1 MNTRSR
7 ARAIVFL
14 LLSAIILVP
23 FLAVAASRTY
33 GVEIDA
39 PATSEPTPEPTTE
52 EPAPT
57 QPVEPS
63 PEPSVEPTPEP
74 TPRSAT
80 GPTPTPEPTL
90 ETTPEISGS
99 EEPSETTGPQPQA
112 PQWKIGDPPVD
123 MPPVR
128 IEIPAGYSAENQI
141 PIADQEGGVRGPG
154 AYSVI
159 SEGVLL
165 GNYMFDPVSSRQLL
179 EMMRSPECDLGPF
192 CGAII
197 VPSNGT
203 INPGTPIIP

>member
-39 PATSEPTPEPTTE
+39 PATSEPTPEPTPEVT
-52 EPAPT
+52 
-57 QPVEPS
+57 
-63 PEPSVEPTPEP
+63 PEPTGEPTPEP
-74 TPRSAT
+74 TIE
-80 GPTPTPEPTL
+80 PTPTPEPNS
-90 ETTPEISGS
+90 EPTPEISAS
-99 EEPSETTGPQPQA
+99 ENPLETPGPQPQV
-112 PQWKIGDPPVD
+112 PQWKIGDAPAD
-123 MPPVR
+123 IPPVR
-128 IEIPAGYSAENQI
+128 VETPVGYSPENQI
-141 PIADQEGGVRGPG
+141 PIADQNGNIKGPG

-165 GNYMFDPVSSRQLL
+165 GNYMFDPVASRQLL
-179 EMMRSPECDLGPF
+179 EMMRSPDCGLGPF

-197 VPSNGT
+197 VPSDGT

>member
-39 PATSEPTPEPTTE
+39 PATSEPTPEPTPEVT
-52 EPAPT
+52 
-57 QPVEPS
+57 
-63 PEPSVEPTPEP
+63 PEPTGEPTPEP
-74 TPRSAT
+74 TPEPNSE
-80 GPTPTPEPTL
+80 PTPEPT
-90 ETTPEISGS
+90 PEISAS
-99 EEPSETTGPQPQA
+99 ENPLETPGPQPQV
-112 PQWKIGDPPVD
+112 PQWKIGDAPAD
-123 MPPVR
+123 IPPVR
-128 IEIPAGYSAENQI
+128 VETPVGYSPENQI
-141 PIADQEGGVRGPG
+141 PIADQNGNIKGPG

-165 GNYMFDPVSSRQLL
+165 GNYMFDPVASRQLL
-179 EMMRSPECDLGPF
+179 EMMRSPDCGLGPF

-197 VPSNGT
+197 VPSDGT

>member
-1 MNTRSR
+1 MKINTWRLFGIIGLVFMFVTIVTFVAGT
-7 ARAIVFL
+7 ARGL
-14 LLSAIILVP
+14 
-23 FLAVAASRTY
+23 
-33 GVEIDA
+33 
-39 PATSEPTPEPTTE
+39 EPQEEPTTE
-52 EPAPT
+52 EPAPPFEPT
-57 QPVEPS
+57 QEPS
-63 PEPSVEPTPEP
+63 AEPTPEPSIEPTPEP
-74 TPRSAT
+74 TIE
-80 GPTPTPEPTL
+80 PTPTPDPTL
-90 ETTPEISGS
+90 ETTPEISGP
-99 EEPSETTGPQPQA
+99 EEPSETPGPQPQA

>member
-1 MNTRSR
+1 MKINTWRLFGIIGLVFMFVTIVTFVAGT
-7 ARAIVFL
+7 ARGL
-14 LLSAIILVP
+14 
-23 FLAVAASRTY
+23 
-33 GVEIDA
+33 
-39 PATSEPTPEPTTE
+39 EPQEEPTTE

-74 TPRSAT
+74 TPRST
-80 GPTPTPEPTL
+80 PEPTPTPEPTL
-90 ETTPEISGS
+90 TPEISGS

-128 IEIPAGYSAENQI
+128 IEIPASYSAENQI